1 MNIDIKK
8 ISKILSDL
16 RESKDI
22 ETYIE
27 LFQKKFCTE
36 IKYTDYKKIN
46 YLMI

>member
-27 LFQKKFCTE
+27 LFQKNSVQKLN
-36 IKYTDYKKIN
+36 ILIIKKIN